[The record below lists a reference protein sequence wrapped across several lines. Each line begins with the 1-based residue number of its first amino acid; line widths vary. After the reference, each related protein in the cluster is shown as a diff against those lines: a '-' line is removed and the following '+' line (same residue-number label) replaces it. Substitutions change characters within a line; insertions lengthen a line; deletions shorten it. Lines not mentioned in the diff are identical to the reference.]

1 MGKPSDSH
9 LEDDDRERT
18 MMLKWV
24 LNKWVVM
31 KWIEV
36 WLVHWDVRLLLIVC
50 QASYFTRETIQL
62 AFNPLP
68 CHLNSAIS

>member
-9 LEDDDRERT
+9 LEDDRERT

-24 LNKWVVM
+24 LNKWVVI
-31 KWIEV
+31 KLIEV
-36 WLVHWDVRLLLIVC
+36 WLAHRDGLLLLIVC
-50 QASYFTRETIQL
+50 QASYCTRETIQL

-68 CHLNSAIS
+68 HHLNSVIS